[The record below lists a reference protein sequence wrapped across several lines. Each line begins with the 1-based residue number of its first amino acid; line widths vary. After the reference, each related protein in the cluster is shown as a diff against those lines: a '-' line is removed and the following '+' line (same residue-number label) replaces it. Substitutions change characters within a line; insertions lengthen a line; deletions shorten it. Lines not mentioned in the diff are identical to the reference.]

1 MTKDLQAAN
10 DNLEKQK
17 NTNKSL
23 SSEVKT
29 LKTKLDEMTKTEDK
43 IRHFVK
49 KIGLSW
55 I

>member
-29 LKTKLDEMTKTEDK
+29 LKTKLDEMTKEIEDLK
-43 IRHFVK
+43 
-49 KIGLSW
+49 
-55 I
+55 